1 MRDLIKYFV
10 KYPVSANIIMLL
22 IIIFGC
28 MGLFNLRKTFFPERS
43 AKIIIVD
50 AVFPGA
56 SPLEIEQMVTLKIE
70 DNIDGITGIKRIT
83 SKSLENTS
91 SVVVEIEN
99 NANNQVVIQ
108 DIKNAIDRINSFP
121 DDMESPSI
129 SLMEDL
135 NPGISFA
142 INGEVSLNQ
151 LKKAAEEIED
161 DLKAMDGVSK
171 IRISGYPVEEMEI
184 SVRENDLKKYNL
196 SFQDLNRAISNEN
209 IDITGGT
216 VKSRDENFMIRSNNK
231 KYNANEISEIV
242 VKKINNRIIKIKDIA
257 SVERIWK
264 DVSNR
269 KFYNKTAG
277 VVINVFNTNNED
289 ISVVAGK
296 TRAYLESFNK
306 INKNIKADIIV
317 DNSIIIEQRIA
328 LLTKNGVI
336 GFILVLLILTLFLHP
351 SLAGWVAVAIPISF
365 AGMFILASF
374 YGITLN
380 VISLFGMI
388 IVIGILVDDGIIIAE
403 NIYQRY
409 EQGEDRITAAING
422 TLEVLPAVFSAIL
435 TTIVAFSL
443 FFMLDGMLGDF
454 FPEMGFVVIGTLIF
468 SLIEGVIILP
478 THIAH
483 SKALKGIQPP
493 NKLKRIIDKTTSI
506 LESLKRKYYAP
517 LLSYTIKNPFT
528 IILIFICS
536 LAITVS
542 AMSAGLIKST
552 VFPNIEGESI
562 IVNLKFEAGSSEE
575 KTKKWINY
583 IEDKIIQKN
592 EEISKEFNN
601 GNSLVKAIEKTIGN
615 NQAADQWS
623 MSAAQSSEKSYLN
636 VILTPSEER
645 SIGTSE
651 ITNLLK
657 DAVGEIPSAESLT
670 FDIESPFGKAISIAL
685 YSENNNELLSAIKIL
700 KDYMINLNMMK
711 NIQSSDQKGLKE
723 IKLKLKNKAYQMN
736 LSTAQIL
743 SEIRNGFY
751 GFESQRLQIGTNE
764 VKIWIRY
771 DKEDRNSI
779 YDLENMRINI
789 MGNNYLVGDLVNI
802 KIERDLLSID
812 HLNGKRSVQIDADLL
827 NPKIDNPI
835 TITANVEEFINSNI
849 KTIYP
854 SIKYSVEGQ
863 IRSQAETGNSL
874 KFSGPIVLILM
885 LTIILFTFRSL
896 LQTFAVFILIPFG
909 FIGVGWGHFIHDFQ
923 LSMFSYFGMIALIG
937 ILVNDSLVFISKFNK
952 NLKEGLKFEDAL
964 TKTGLS
970 RFRPIILTSITTVAG
985 LAPLIFEKELQAQ
998 FLIPMAI
1005 AIAYGLIL
1013 ATLLTLVFLPAF
1025 LKITNRIRYTKEWIF
1040 SGKELN
1046 EEDREPAI
1054 KEMEYEKI

>member
-231 KYNANEISEIV
+231 KYTANEISEIV
-242 VKKINNRIIKIKDIA
+242 VKKINNRIIKIKDVA
-257 SVERIWK
+257 SVDRIWK
-264 DVSNR
+264 DISNR
-269 KFYNKTAG
+269 KFYNNTAG

-289 ISVVAGK
+289 ISIVAGK
-296 TRAYLESFNK
+296 TRAYLENFNK
-306 INKNIKADIIV
+306 INQDIKADIII

-493 NKLKRIIDKTTSI
+493 NKLKRIIDKTTSV

-536 LAITVS
+536 LAITIS

-964 TKTGLS
+964 TQTGLS

>member
-1 MRDLIKYFV
+1 MRDFIKYFV
-10 KYPVSANIIMLL
+10 KYPVSANVLMIL
-22 IIIFGC
+22 IIIFGF

-43 AKIIIVD
+43 SKIIIVD
-50 AVFPGA
+50 AVLPGS
-56 SPLEIEQMVTLKIE
+56 SPIELEQMVTLKIE
-70 DNIDGITGIKRIT
+70 DNIDGISGVKRIT

-91 SVVVEIEN
+91 SIIVELEN
-99 NANNQVVIQ
+99 KANNQIVLQ

-121 DDMESPSI
+121 DEMESPTI
-129 SLMEDL
+129 SLMEDF
-135 NPGISFA
+135 NPAISFA
-142 INGEVSLNQ
+142 ISGEVTLSQ
-151 LKKAAEEIED
+151 LKKNAEEIED
-161 DLKAMDGVSK
+161 DLKAMEGISK
-171 IRISGYPVEEMEI
+171 VRISGYPVEEMEI

-196 SFQDLNRAISNEN
+196 SFQDLHRAIISEN
-209 IDITGGT
+209 IDFTGGT
-216 VKSRDENFMIRSNNK
+216 VKSVDENFKIRSNNK
-231 KYNANEISEIV
+231 KYNSDEIAEIV

-257 SVERIWK
+257 TVKRIWQ

-269 KFYNKTAG
+269 KYYNNIPG

-289 ISVVAGK
+289 ITIVSTK
-296 TRAYLESFNK
+296 TRSYLKNFNK
-306 INKNIKADIIV
+306 INSNITADIIQ

-336 GFILVLLILTLFLHP
+336 GFMLVLLILTFFLHP

-365 AGMFILASF
+365 SGMFILASF

-388 IVIGILVDDGIIIAE
+388 IVVGVLVDDGIIIAE

-409 EQGEDRITAAING
+409 EKGENRINAAING
-422 TLEVLPAVFSAIL
+422 TLDVLPAVTSAIL

-468 SLIEGVIILP
+468 SLIEAILILP

-483 SKALKGIQPP
+483 SNALKGIQP
-493 NKLKRIIDKTTSI
+493 NKKIKKVIDKTTDI
-506 LESLKRKYYAP
+506 LDNIKSKYYAP
-517 LLSYTIKNPFT
+517 ILKFAINNPLT
-528 IILIFICS
+528 IILVFICS
-536 LAITVS
+536 LVISIS
-542 AMSAGLIKST
+542 AMNAGLIKST

-575 KTKKWINY
+575 KSEKWINY
-583 IEDKIIQKN
+583 IENKILEQN
-592 EEISKEFNN
+592 SKLSTEFND
-601 GNSLVKAIEKTIGN
+601 GVSLIRAIEKTIGN
-615 NQAADQWS
+615 NQSTDQWS
-623 MSAAQSSEKSYLN
+623 IESAQSSEKSSLN
-636 VILTPSEER
+636 ILLIPSEER
-645 SIGTSE
+645 TVGTSE
-651 ITNLLK
+651 ISNYLK
-657 DAVGEIPSAESLT
+657 DSVGEIPGAESLS
-670 FDIESPFGKAISIAL
+670 FDVESPFGKPISIAL
-685 YSENNNELLSAIKIL
+685 FSENNDELLSAIKLL
-700 KDYMINLNMMK
+700 KDYMVSLQLMK
-711 NIQSSDQKGLKE
+711 NISSSDEKGLKE
-723 IKLKLKNKAYQMN
+723 IKLKLKNRAYQMN

-743 SEIRNGFY
+743 NKIRNGFY

-764 VKIWIRY
+764 LKIWIRY
-771 DKEDRNSI
+771 NEKDRNSI
-779 YDLENMRINI
+779 YDLENMRINL
-789 MGNNYLVGDLVNI
+789 MGNNYLVGDLVDI

-827 NPKIDNPI
+827 NPKIDNPLSI
-835 TITANVEEFINSNI
+835 ISNIEKYINSNI

-854 SIKYSVEGQ
+854 SIKHSVEGQ

-896 LQTFAVFILIPFG
+896 LQTLSVFVLIPFG

-952 NLKEGLKFEDAL
+952 NLKEGLKLDDAIQD
-964 TKTGLS
+964 TGLT
-970 RFRPIILTSITTVAG
+970 RFRPIVLTSITTIAG

-1025 LKITNRIRYTKEWIF
+1025 LKVVNKIRYIKEWVF
-1040 SGKELN
+1040 TGKKLNN
-1046 EEDREPAI
+1046 EEREPAI
-1054 KEMEYEKI
+1054 KELEYEKL

>member
-10 KYPVSANIIMLL
+10 KYPVSANVIMLL

-28 MGLFNLRKTFFPERS
+28 MGLFNLRKTFFPERT

-91 SVVVEIEN
+91 SVIVEIEN
-99 NANNQVVIQ
+99 NADNQVVTQ

-135 NPGISFA
+135 NPAISYA
-142 INGEVSLNQ
+142 LNGDVSLNQ

-184 SVRENDLKKYNL
+184 SVRENDLKKYDL
-196 SFQDLNRAISNEN
+196 SFQDINRAISSEN

-216 VKSRDENFMIRSNNK
+216 VKSSDENFMIRSNNK

-409 EQGEDRITAAING
+409 EQGEDRISAAING

-506 LESLKRKYYAP
+506 LESLKIKYYAP
-517 LLSYTIKNPFT
+517 LLRYTIKNPFT

-583 IEDKIIQKN
+583 IENKIIQKN
-592 EEISKEFNN
+592 NEISKEFND

-615 NQAADQWS
+615 NQAADQWT
-623 MSAAQSSEKSYLN
+623 MSTAQSSEKSYLN
-636 VILTPSEER
+636 IILIPSEER

-651 ITNLLK
+651 ITNFLK
-657 DAVGEIPSAESLT
+657 EAVGEIPGAESLT

-685 YSENNNELLSAIKIL
+685 YSENNNELLSATKIL
-700 KDYMINLNMMK
+700 KDYMVNINMMK
-711 NIQSSDQKGLKE
+711 NIESSDQKGLKE

-743 SEIRNGFY
+743 NEIRNGFY
-751 GFESQRLQIGTNE
+751 GFESQRLQIGTDE

-789 MGNNYLVGDLVNI
+789 MDNNYLVSDLVDI

-827 NPKIDNPI
+827 NPKLDNPI
-835 TITANVEEFINSNI
+835 TITANIEEYINSNI
-849 KTIYP
+849 KSIYP
-854 SIKYSVEGQ
+854 SIKHSVEGQ
-863 IRSQAETGNSL
+863 IRSQAETGKSL
-874 KFSGPIVLILM
+874 GFSGPIVLILM

-952 NLKEGLKFEDAL
+952 NLKEGLKFEEAL
-964 TKTGLS
+964 TQTGLS

-1013 ATLLTLVFLPAF
+1013 ATLLTLLFLPAF
-1025 LKITNRIRYTKEWIF
+1025 LKITNRIRFTKEWIF
-1040 SGKELN
+1040 SGKELS

>member
-10 KYPVSANIIMLL
+10 KYPVSANVIMIL

-28 MGLFNLRKTFFPERS
+28 MGLFNLRKTFFPERT

-91 SVVVEIEN
+91 SVIVEIEN
-99 NANNQVVIQ
+99 NADNQVVIQ

-135 NPGISFA
+135 NPAISYA
-142 INGEVSLNQ
+142 LNGDVSLNQ

-184 SVRENDLKKYNL
+184 SVRENDLKKYDL
-196 SFQDLNRAISNEN
+196 SFQDINRAISSEN

-216 VKSRDENFMIRSNNK
+216 VKSSDENFMIRSNNK

-257 SVERIWK
+257 RVERIWK

-269 KFYNKTAG
+269 KFYNNTAG

-296 TRAYLESFNK
+296 TRAYLENFNK

-409 EQGEDRITAAING
+409 EQGEDRISAAING

-506 LESLKRKYYAP
+506 LESLKIKYYAP
-517 LLSYTIKNPFT
+517 LLRYTIKNPFT

-583 IEDKIIQKN
+583 IENKIIQKN
-592 EEISKEFNN
+592 NEISKEFND

-615 NQAADQWS
+615 NQAADQWT
-623 MSAAQSSEKSYLN
+623 MSTAQSSEKSYLN
-636 VILTPSEER
+636 IILIPSEER
-645 SIGTSE
+645 SIGTTE
-651 ITNLLK
+651 ITNFLK
-657 DAVGEIPSAESLT
+657 EAVGEIPGAESLT

-685 YSENNNELLSAIKIL
+685 YSENNNELLSATKIL

-711 NIQSSDQKGLKE
+711 NIESSDQKGQKE

-743 SEIRNGFY
+743 NEIRNGFY
-751 GFESQRLQIGTNE
+751 GFESQRLQIGTDE

-789 MGNNYLVGDLVNI
+789 MDNNYLVSDLVDI

-827 NPKIDNPI
+827 NPKLDNPN
-835 TITANVEEFINSNI
+835 TITANIEEYINSNI
-849 KTIYP
+849 KSIYP
-854 SIKYSVEGQ
+854 SIKHSVEGQ
-863 IRSQAETGNSL
+863 IRSQAETGKSL
-874 KFSGPIVLILM
+874 GFSGPIVLILM

-952 NLKEGLKFEDAL
+952 NLKEGLKFEEAL
-964 TKTGLS
+964 TQTGLS

-1013 ATLLTLVFLPAF
+1013 ATLLTLLFLPAF
-1025 LKITNRIRYTKEWIF
+1025 LKITNRIRFTKEWIF
-1040 SGKELN
+1040 SGKELS

>member
-10 KYPVSANIIMLL
+10 KYPVSANVIMLL

-28 MGLFNLRKTFFPERS
+28 MGLFNLRKTFFPERT

-91 SVVVEIEN
+91 SVIVEIEN
-99 NANNQVVIQ
+99 NADNQVVTQ

-135 NPGISFA
+135 NPAISYA
-142 INGEVSLNQ
+142 LNGDVTLNQ

-184 SVRENDLKKYNL
+184 SVRENDLKKYDL
-196 SFQDLNRAISNEN
+196 SFQDINRAISSEN

-216 VKSRDENFMIRSNNK
+216 VRSSDENFMIRSNNK

-257 SVERIWK
+257 TVKRIWK

-269 KFYNKTAG
+269 KFYNNTAG

-296 TRAYLESFNK
+296 TRAYLENFNK

-409 EQGEDRITAAING
+409 EQGEDRISAAING

-493 NKLKRIIDKTTSI
+493 SRLKRIIDKTTSI
-506 LESLKRKYYAP
+506 LETLKIKYYAP
-517 LLSYTIKNPFT
+517 LLRYTIKNPFT

-583 IEDKIIQKN
+583 IENKIIQKN
-592 EEISKEFNN
+592 NEISKEFND

-615 NQAADQWS
+615 TQAADQWT
-623 MSAAQSSEKSYLN
+623 MSTAQSSEKSYLN
-636 VILTPSEER
+636 IILIPSEER

-651 ITNLLK
+651 ITNFLK
-657 DAVGEIPSAESLT
+657 EAVGEIPGAESLT

-685 YSENNNELLSAIKIL
+685 YSENNNELLSATKIL
-700 KDYMINLNMMK
+700 KDYMVNLNMMK
-711 NIQSSDQKGLKE
+711 NIESSDQKGLKE

-743 SEIRNGFY
+743 NEIRNGFY
-751 GFESQRLQIGTNE
+751 GFESQRLQIGTDE

-789 MGNNYLVGDLVNI
+789 MDNNYLVSDLVDI

-827 NPKIDNPI
+827 NPKLDNPI
-835 TITANVEEFINSNI
+835 TITANIEEYINSNI
-849 KTIYP
+849 KSIYP
-854 SIKYSVEGQ
+854 SIKHSVEGQ
-863 IRSQAETGNSL
+863 IRSQAETGKSL
-874 KFSGPIVLILM
+874 GFSGPIVLILM

-952 NLKEGLKFEDAL
+952 NLKEGLKFEEAL
-964 TKTGLS
+964 TQTGLS

-1013 ATLLTLVFLPAF
+1013 ATLLTLLFLPAF
-1025 LKITNRIRYTKEWIF
+1025 LKITNRIRFTKEWIF
-1040 SGKELN
+1040 SGKELS

>member
-1 MRDLIKYFV
+1 MRDFIKYFV
-10 KYPVSANIIMLL
+10 KYPVSANVIMLL

-43 AKIIIVD
+43 AKIILVD
-50 AVFPGA
+50 AIFPGA

-70 DNIDGITGIKRIT
+70 DNIDGITGVKRIT

-91 SVVVEIEN
+91 NIIVEIEN
-99 NANNQVVIQ
+99 DASNQVVLQ

-121 DDMESPSI
+121 DEMESPSI

-135 NPGISFA
+135 NPAISFA
-142 INGEVSLNQ
+142 INGQVTLSQ
-151 LKKAAEEIED
+151 LKKTAEEIED
-161 DLKAMDGVSK
+161 DLKGMDGISK

-196 SFQDLNRAISNEN
+196 SFLDLHQAISSEN

-216 VKSRDENFMIRSNNK
+216 IKSKEENYKIRSNNK
-231 KYNANEISEIV
+231 NYDANKIAEIV
-242 VKKINNRIIKIKDIA
+242 VKKIDQRIIKIKDVA
-257 SVERIWK
+257 NVKRIWK

-269 KFYNKTAG
+269 KFYNNIAG

-289 ISVVAGK
+289 ISIVAGK
-296 TRAYLESFNK
+296 SRAYIENFNK
-306 INKNIKADIIV
+306 INKDVKADIIQ
-317 DNSIIIEQRIA
+317 DNSIVIEQRIA

-409 EQGEDRITAAING
+409 ENGEDRINAAING

-443 FFMLDGMLGDF
+443 FFMLEGMLGDF

-468 SLIEGVIILP
+468 SLIEGVLILP

-483 SKALKGIQPP
+483 SKALKGIKPSDRI
-493 NKLKRIIDKTTSI
+493 NKIINKTTDI
-506 LESLKRKYYAP
+506 LNRVKTKYYAP
-517 LLSYTIKNPFT
+517 VLRFTLKNPLT
-528 IILIFICS
+528 VILLFICS
-536 LAITVS
+536 FAITIS

-552 VFPNIEGESI
+552 VFPNIEGENI

-575 KTKKWINY
+575 KSIKWINY
-583 IEDKIIQKN
+583 IEDKIIEKN
-592 EEISKEFNN
+592 KLISKDYNE
-601 GNSLVKAIEKTIGN
+601 GVSLVKAIEKTFGN
-615 NQAADQWS
+615 NQAADQWTMAS
-623 MSAAQSSEKSYLN
+623 AQSSEKSYLN
-636 VILTPSEER
+636 VLLVPSEER

-651 ITNLLK
+651 ITNYFK
-657 DAVGEIPSAESLT
+657 DAVGEIPGAESLT

-685 YSENNNELLSAIKIL
+685 FSENNDELLSAIKIL
-700 KDYMINLNMMK
+700 KDYMISLNVMK
-711 NIQSSDQKGLKE
+711 NIESSDQKGLKE
-723 IKLKLKNKAYQMN
+723 IKLKLKNKAYQLN
-736 LSTAQIL
+736 LSTAQIMN
-743 SEIRNGFY
+743 EIRNGFY

-771 DKEDRNSI
+771 NVQDRNSI
-779 YDLENMRINI
+779 YDLENMRINVL
-789 MGNNYLVGDLVNI
+789 GNNYLVGDLVDIN
-802 KIERDLLSID
+802 IERDLISIN

-835 TITANVEEFINSNI
+835 VITSNVEEFINSNI

-854 SIKYSVEGQ
+854 SIKHSIEGQ
-863 IRSQAETGNSL
+863 IRSQSETGESL
-874 KFSGPIVLILM
+874 MLSGPIILILM
-885 LTIILFTFRSL
+885 LTIILFTFRSI
-896 LQTFAVFILIPFG
+896 LQTFAVFVLIPFG

-952 NLKEGLKFEDAL
+952 NMKDGLKFEEAL
-964 TKTGLS
+964 TATGLS
-970 RFRPIILTSITTVAG
+970 RFRPIILTSITTIAG

-1013 ATLLTLVFLPAF
+1013 ATLLTLIFLPAF
-1025 LKITNRIRYTKEWIF
+1025 LKITNKIRYTKEWIF
-1040 SGKELN
+1040 TGKKLN
-1046 EEDREPAI
+1046 EEEREPSI

>member
-1 MRDLIKYFV
+1 MRDFIKYFV
-10 KYPVSANIIMLL
+10 KYPVSANVIMLL

-43 AKIIIVD
+43 AKIILVD
-50 AVFPGA
+50 AIFPGA

-91 SVVVEIEN
+91 NIIVEIEN
-99 NANNQVVIQ
+99 DASNQVVLQ

-121 DDMESPSI
+121 DEMESPSI

-135 NPGISFA
+135 NPAISFA
-142 INGEVSLNQ
+142 INGQVTLSQ
-151 LKKAAEEIED
+151 LKKTAEEIED
-161 DLKAMDGVSK
+161 DLKGMDGISK

-196 SFQDLNRAISNEN
+196 SFLDLHQAISSEN

-216 VKSRDENFMIRSNNK
+216 IKSKEENYKIRSNNK
-231 KYNANEISEIV
+231 NYDANKIAEIV
-242 VKKINNRIIKIKDIA
+242 VKKIDQRIIKIKDVA
-257 SVERIWK
+257 NVKRIWK

-269 KFYNKTAG
+269 KFYNNIAG

-289 ISVVAGK
+289 ISIVAGK
-296 TRAYLESFNK
+296 SRAYIENFNK
-306 INKNIKADIIV
+306 INKDVKADIIQ
-317 DNSIIIEQRIA
+317 DNSIVIEQRIA

-409 EQGEDRITAAING
+409 ENGEDRINAAING

-443 FFMLDGMLGDF
+443 FFMLEGMLGDF

-468 SLIEGVIILP
+468 SLIEGVLILP

-483 SKALKGIQPP
+483 SKALKGIKPSDRI
-493 NKLKRIIDKTTSI
+493 NKIINKTTDI
-506 LESLKRKYYAP
+506 LNRVKTKYYAP
-517 LLSYTIKNPFT
+517 VLRFTLKNPLT
-528 IILIFICS
+528 VILLFICS
-536 LAITVS
+536 FAITVS

-552 VFPNIEGESI
+552 VFPNIEGENI

-575 KTKKWINY
+575 KSIKWINY
-583 IEDKIIQKN
+583 IEDKIIEKN
-592 EEISKEFNN
+592 KLISKDYNE
-601 GNSLVKAIEKTIGN
+601 GVSLVKAIEKTFGN
-615 NQAADQWS
+615 NQAADQWTMAS
-623 MSAAQSSEKSYLN
+623 AQSSEKSYLN
-636 VILTPSEER
+636 VLLVPSEER

-651 ITNLLK
+651 ITNYFK
-657 DAVGEIPSAESLT
+657 DAVGEIPGAESLT

-685 YSENNNELLSAIKIL
+685 FSENNDELLSAIKIL
-700 KDYMINLNMMK
+700 KDYMISLNVMK
-711 NIQSSDQKGLKE
+711 NIESSDQKGLKE
-723 IKLKLKNKAYQMN
+723 IKLKLKNKAYQLN
-736 LSTAQIL
+736 LSTAQIMN
-743 SEIRNGFY
+743 EIRNGFY

-771 DKEDRNSI
+771 NEQDRNSI
-779 YDLENMRINI
+779 YDLENMRINVL
-789 MGNNYLVGDLVNI
+789 GNNYLVGDLVDIN
-802 KIERDLLSID
+802 IERDLISID

-835 TITANVEEFINSNI
+835 VITSNVEEFINSNI

-854 SIKYSVEGQ
+854 SIKHSIEGQ
-863 IRSQAETGNSL
+863 IRSQSETGESL
-874 KFSGPIVLILM
+874 MLSGPIILILM
-885 LTIILFTFRSL
+885 LTIILFTFRSI
-896 LQTFAVFILIPFG
+896 LQTFAVFVLIPFG

-952 NLKEGLKFEDAL
+952 NMKDGLKFEEAL
-964 TKTGLS
+964 TATGLS
-970 RFRPIILTSITTVAG
+970 RFRPIILTSITTIAG

-1013 ATLLTLVFLPAF
+1013 ATLLTLIFLPAF
-1025 LKITNRIRYTKEWIF
+1025 LKITNKIRYTKEWIF
-1040 SGKELN
+1040 TGKKLN
-1046 EEDREPAI
+1046 EEEREPSI

>member
-1 MRDLIKYFV
+1 
-10 KYPVSANIIMLL
+10 
-22 IIIFGC
+22 

-43 AKIIIVD
+43 AKIILVD
-50 AVFPGA
+50 AIFPGA

-91 SVVVEIEN
+91 NIIVEIEN
-99 NANNQVVIQ
+99 DASNQVVLQ

-121 DDMESPSI
+121 DEMESPSI

-135 NPGISFA
+135 NPAISFA
-142 INGEVSLNQ
+142 INGQVTLSQ
-151 LKKAAEEIED
+151 LKKTAEEIED
-161 DLKAMDGVSK
+161 DLKGMDGISK

-196 SFQDLNRAISNEN
+196 SFLDLHQAISSEN

-216 VKSRDENFMIRSNNK
+216 IKSKEENYKIRSNNK
-231 KYNANEISEIV
+231 NYDANKIAEIV
-242 VKKINNRIIKIKDIA
+242 VKKIDQRIIKIKDVA
-257 SVERIWK
+257 NVKRIWK

-269 KFYNKTAG
+269 KFYNNIAG

-289 ISVVAGK
+289 ISIVAGK
-296 TRAYLESFNK
+296 SRAYIENFNK
-306 INKNIKADIIV
+306 INKDVKADIIQ
-317 DNSIIIEQRIA
+317 DNSIVIEQRIA

-409 EQGEDRITAAING
+409 ENGEDRINAAING

-443 FFMLDGMLGDF
+443 FFMLEGMLGDF

-468 SLIEGVIILP
+468 SLIEGVLILP

-483 SKALKGIQPP
+483 SKALKGIKPSDRI
-493 NKLKRIIDKTTSI
+493 NKIINKTTDI
-506 LESLKRKYYAP
+506 LNRVKTKYYAP
-517 LLSYTIKNPFT
+517 VLRFTLKNPLT
-528 IILIFICS
+528 VILLFICS
-536 LAITVS
+536 FAITVS

-552 VFPNIEGESI
+552 VFPNIEGENI

-575 KTKKWINY
+575 KSIKWINY
-583 IEDKIIQKN
+583 IEDKIIEKN
-592 EEISKEFNN
+592 KLISMDYNE
-601 GNSLVKAIEKTIGN
+601 GVSLVKAIEKTFGS
-615 NQAADQWS
+615 NQAADQWTMAS
-623 MSAAQSSEKSYLN
+623 AQSSEKSYLN
-636 VILTPSEER
+636 VLLVPSEER

-651 ITNLLK
+651 ITNYFK
-657 DAVGEIPSAESLT
+657 DAVGEIPGAESLT

-685 YSENNNELLSAIKIL
+685 FSENNDELLSAIKIL
-700 KDYMINLNMMK
+700 KDYMISLNVMK
-711 NIQSSDQKGLKE
+711 NIESSDQKGLKE
-723 IKLKLKNKAYQMN
+723 IKLKLKNKAYQLN
-736 LSTAQIL
+736 LSTAQIMN
-743 SEIRNGFY
+743 EIRNGFY

-771 DKEDRNSI
+771 NEQDRNSI
-779 YDLENMRINI
+779 YDLENMRINVL
-789 MGNNYLVGDLVNI
+789 GNNYLVGDLVDIN
-802 KIERDLLSID
+802 IERDLISID

-835 TITANVEEFINSNI
+835 VITSNVEEFINSNI

-854 SIKYSVEGQ
+854 SIKHSIEGQ
-863 IRSQAETGNSL
+863 IRSQSETGESL
-874 KFSGPIVLILM
+874 MLSGPIILILM
-885 LTIILFTFRSL
+885 LTIILFTFRSI
-896 LQTFAVFILIPFG
+896 LQTFAVFVLIPFG

-952 NLKEGLKFEDAL
+952 NMKDGLKFEEAL
-964 TKTGLS
+964 TATGLS
-970 RFRPIILTSITTVAG
+970 RFRPIILTSITTIAG

-1013 ATLLTLVFLPAF
+1013 ATLLTLIFLPAF
-1025 LKITNRIRYTKEWIF
+1025 LKITNKIRYTKEWIF
-1040 SGKELN
+1040 TGKKLN
-1046 EEDREPAI
+1046 EEEREPSI

>member
-1 MRDLIKYFV
+1 MRDFIKYFV
-10 KYPVSANIIMLL
+10 KYPVSANVLMIL
-22 IIIFGC
+22 IIIFGF

-43 AKIIIVD
+43 SKIITVD
-50 AVFPGA
+50 AVLPGA
-56 SPLEIEQMVTLKIE
+56 SPIELEQMVTLKIE
-70 DNIDGITGIKRIT
+70 DNIDGISGVKRIT

-91 SVVVEIEN
+91 SIIVEIEN
-99 NANNQVVIQ
+99 KANNQVVLQ

-121 DDMESPSI
+121 DEMESPSI
-129 SLMEDL
+129 SLIEDF
-135 NPGISFA
+135 NPAISFA
-142 INGEVSLNQ
+142 ISGEVSLSQ
-151 LKKAAEEIED
+151 LKKTAEEIED
-161 DLKAMDGVSK
+161 DLKAMEGISK
-171 IRISGYPVEEMEI
+171 VRISGYPVEELEI

-196 SFQDLNRAISNEN
+196 SFQDLHRAIISEN
-209 IDITGGT
+209 IDFTGGT
-216 VKSRDENFMIRSNNK
+216 VKSIDENFKIRSNNK
-231 KYNANEISEIV
+231 KYNSDEIAEII
-242 VKKINNRIIKIKDIA
+242 VKKINNRIIKIKDVA
-257 SVERIWK
+257 TVKRIWQ

-269 KFYNKTAG
+269 KYYNNTSG

-289 ISVVAGK
+289 ITIVSSK
-296 TRAYLESFNK
+296 TRSYLKNFNN
-306 INKNIKADIIV
+306 INTTITADIIQ

-336 GFILVLLILTLFLHP
+336 GFILVLLILTFFLHP

-365 AGMFILASF
+365 SGMFILASF

-388 IVIGILVDDGIIIAE
+388 IVVGVLVDDGIIIAE

-409 EQGEDRITAAING
+409 EKGENRINAAING
-422 TLEVLPAVFSAIL
+422 TLEVLPAVTSAIL

-454 FPEMGFVVIGTLIF
+454 FPEMGFVVIGTLAF
-468 SLIEGVIILP
+468 SLIEAIIILP

-483 SKALKGIQPP
+483 SNALKGIQSSKKI
-493 NKLKRIIDKTTSI
+493 NKVIDKTTDVLDNIKS
-506 LESLKRKYYAP
+506 KYYAP
-517 LLSYTIKNPFT
+517 ILKFAINNPLT

-536 LAITVS
+536 LAISLS
-542 AMSAGLIKST
+542 AINAGLIKST
-552 VFPNIEGESI
+552 VFPSIEGESI

-575 KTKKWINY
+575 KTEKWINY
-583 IEDKIIQKN
+583 IENKILEKSN
-592 EEISKEFNN
+592 KLSKEFND
-601 GNSLVKAIEKTIGN
+601 GVSLVRAIEKTIGN
-615 NQAADQWS
+615 NQSADQWS
-623 MSAAQSSEKSYLN
+623 VQSAQSSEKSSLT
-636 VILTPSEER
+636 ILLIPSEER
-645 SIGTSE
+645 TIGTSE
-651 ITNLLK
+651 ITNYLK
-657 DAVGEIPSAESLT
+657 DAVGEIPGAESLT
-670 FDIESPFGKAISIAL
+670 FDVESPFGKAISIAL
-685 YSENNNELLSAIKIL
+685 FSENNDELLSAIKIL
-700 KDYMINLNMMK
+700 KDYMVSLQLMK
-711 NIQSSDQKGLKE
+711 NISSSDEKGLKE
-723 IKLKLKNKAYQMN
+723 IKLILKNRAYQMN

-743 SEIRNGFY
+743 NKIRNGFY

-771 DKEDRNSI
+771 NEKDRNSI
-779 YDLENMRINI
+779 YDLENMRINL
-789 MGNNYLVGDLVNI
+789 MGNNFLVGDLVDI

-827 NPKIDNPI
+827 NPKIDNPLS
-835 TITANVEEFINSNI
+835 ITANIEEFINSNI

-854 SIKYSVEGQ
+854 SIKHSVEGQ

-896 LQTFAVFILIPFG
+896 LQTFAVFVLIPFG
-909 FIGVGWGHFIHDFQ
+909 FIGVGWGHFIHNFQ

-952 NLKEGLKFEDAL
+952 NLKEGLKLDDAIQD
-964 TKTGLS
+964 TGLS
-970 RFRPIILTSITTVAG
+970 RFRPIILTSITTIAG

-1025 LKITNRIRYTKEWIF
+1025 LKVVNKMRYIKEWVF
-1040 SGKELN
+1040 TGKKLNN
-1046 EEDREPAI
+1046 EEREPAI
-1054 KEMEYEKI
+1054 KELEYEKL

>member
-1 MRDLIKYFV
+1 MRDFIKYFV
-10 KYPVSANIIMLL
+10 KYPVSANVLMIL
-22 IIIFGC
+22 IIIFGF

-43 AKIIIVD
+43 SKIITVD
-50 AVFPGA
+50 AVLPGA
-56 SPLEIEQMVTLKIE
+56 SPIELEQMVTLKIE
-70 DNIDGITGIKRIT
+70 DNIDGISGVKRIT

-91 SVVVEIEN
+91 SIIVEIEN
-99 NANNQVVIQ
+99 KANNQVVLQ

-121 DDMESPSI
+121 DEMESPSI
-129 SLMEDL
+129 SLIEDF
-135 NPGISFA
+135 NPAISFA
-142 INGEVSLNQ
+142 ISGEVSLSQ
-151 LKKAAEEIED
+151 LKKTAEEIED
-161 DLKAMDGVSK
+161 DLKAMKGISK
-171 IRISGYPVEEMEI
+171 VRISGYPVEELEI

-196 SFQDLNRAISNEN
+196 SFQDLHRAIISEN
-209 IDITGGT
+209 IDFTGGT
-216 VKSRDENFMIRSNNK
+216 VKSIDENFKIRSNNK
-231 KYNANEISEIV
+231 KYNSDEIAEII
-242 VKKINNRIIKIKDIA
+242 VKKINNRIIKIKDVA
-257 SVERIWK
+257 TVKRIWQ

-269 KFYNKTAG
+269 KYYNNTSG

-289 ISVVAGK
+289 ITIVSSK
-296 TRAYLESFNK
+296 TRSYLKNFNN
-306 INKNIKADIIV
+306 INTNITADIIQ

-336 GFILVLLILTLFLHP
+336 GFILVLLILTFFLHP

-365 AGMFILASF
+365 SGMFILASF

-388 IVIGILVDDGIIIAE
+388 IVVGVLVDDGIIIAE

-409 EQGEDRITAAING
+409 EKGENRINAAING
-422 TLEVLPAVFSAIL
+422 TLEVLPAVTSAIL

-454 FPEMGFVVIGTLIF
+454 FPEMGFVVIGTLVF
-468 SLIEGVIILP
+468 SLIEAIIILP

-483 SKALKGIQPP
+483 SNALKGIQPS
-493 NKLKRIIDKTTSI
+493 KKIKKVIDKTTDVLDNIKS
-506 LESLKRKYYAP
+506 KYYAP
-517 LLSYTIKNPFT
+517 ILKFAINNPLT

-536 LAITVS
+536 LAISLS
-542 AMSAGLIKST
+542 ALNAGLIKST
-552 VFPNIEGESI
+552 VFPSIEGESI

-575 KTKKWINY
+575 KTEKWINY
-583 IEDKIIQKN
+583 IENKILEKSN
-592 EEISKEFNN
+592 KLSKEFND
-601 GNSLVKAIEKTIGN
+601 GVSLVRAIEKTIGN
-615 NQAADQWS
+615 NQSADQWS
-623 MSAAQSSEKSYLN
+623 IQSAQSSEKSSLT
-636 VILTPSEER
+636 ILLIPSEER
-645 SIGTSE
+645 TIGTSE
-651 ITNLLK
+651 ITNYLK
-657 DAVGEIPSAESLT
+657 DAVGEIPGAESLT
-670 FDIESPFGKAISIAL
+670 FDVESPFGKAISIAL
-685 YSENNNELLSAIKIL
+685 FSENNDELLSAIKIL
-700 KDYMINLNMMK
+700 KDHMVSLQLMK
-711 NIQSSDQKGLKE
+711 NISSSDEKGLKE
-723 IKLKLKNKAYQMN
+723 IKLKLKNRAYQMN

-743 SEIRNGFY
+743 NKIRNGFY

-771 DKEDRNSI
+771 NEKDRNSI
-779 YDLENMRINI
+779 YDLENMRINL
-789 MGNNYLVGDLVNI
+789 MGNNYLVGDLVDI

-827 NPKIDNPI
+827 NPKIDNPLS
-835 TITANVEEFINSNI
+835 ITANIEEFINSNI

-854 SIKYSVEGQ
+854 SIKHSVEGQ

-896 LQTFAVFILIPFG
+896 LQTLAVFVLIPFG
-909 FIGVGWGHFIHDFQ
+909 FIGVGWGHFIHNFQ

-952 NLKEGLKFEDAL
+952 NLKEGLKLDDAIQD
-964 TKTGLS
+964 TGLS
-970 RFRPIILTSITTVAG
+970 RFRPIILTSITTIAG

-1025 LKITNRIRYTKEWIF
+1025 LKVVNKIRYIKEWVF
-1040 SGKELN
+1040 TGKKLNN
-1046 EEDREPAI
+1046 EEREPAI
-1054 KEMEYEKI
+1054 KELEYEKL

>member
-1 MRDLIKYFV
+1 MRGLIKYFV
-10 KYPVSANIIMLL
+10 KYPVSANVIMLL

-28 MGLFNLRKTFFPERS
+28 MGLFNLRKTFFPERT

-91 SVVVEIEN
+91 SVIVEIEN
-99 NANNQVVIQ
+99 NADNQVVTQ

-135 NPGISFA
+135 NPAISFA
-142 INGEVSLNQ
+142 LNGDVSLNQ

-184 SVRENDLKKYNL
+184 SVRENDLKKYDL
-196 SFQDLNRAISNEN
+196 SFQDINRAILSEN

-216 VKSRDENFMIRSNNK
+216 VRSSDENFMIRSNNK
-231 KYNANEISEIV
+231 RYNANEISEIV

-257 SVERIWK
+257 TVKRIWK

-269 KFYNKTAG
+269 KFYNNTAG

-296 TRAYLESFNK
+296 TRAYLENFNK

-409 EQGEDRITAAING
+409 EQGEDRISAAING

-506 LESLKRKYYAP
+506 LESLKIKYYAP
-517 LLSYTIKNPFT
+517 LLRYTIKNPFT

-583 IEDKIIQKN
+583 IENKIIQKN
-592 EEISKEFNN
+592 NEISKEFND

-615 NQAADQWS
+615 TQAADQWT
-623 MSAAQSSEKSYLN
+623 MSTAQSSEKSYLN
-636 VILTPSEER
+636 IILIPSEER

-651 ITNLLK
+651 ITNFLK
-657 DAVGEIPSAESLT
+657 EAVGEIPGAESLT

-685 YSENNNELLSAIKIL
+685 YSDNNNELLSATKIL
-700 KDYMINLNMMK
+700 KDYMVNLNMMK
-711 NIQSSDQKGLKE
+711 NIESSDQKGLKE

-743 SEIRNGFY
+743 NEIRNGFY
-751 GFESQRLQIGTNE
+751 GFESQRLQIGTDE

-789 MGNNYLVGDLVNI
+789 MDNNYLVSDLVDI

-827 NPKIDNPI
+827 NPKLDNPI
-835 TITANVEEFINSNI
+835 TITANIEEFINSNI
-849 KTIYP
+849 KSIYP
-854 SIKYSVEGQ
+854 SIKHSVEGQ
-863 IRSQAETGNSL
+863 IRSQAETGKSL
-874 KFSGPIVLILM
+874 GFSGPIVLILM

-964 TKTGLS
+964 TQTGLS

-1013 ATLLTLVFLPAF
+1013 ATLLTLLFLPAF
-1025 LKITNRIRYTKEWIF
+1025 LKITNRIRFTKEWIF
-1040 SGKELN
+1040 SGKELS

>member
-10 KYPVSANIIMLL
+10 KYPVSANVIMIL

-28 MGLFNLRKTFFPERS
+28 MGLFNLRKTFFPERT

-91 SVVVEIEN
+91 SVIVEIEN
-99 NANNQVVIQ
+99 NADNQVVIQ

-135 NPGISFA
+135 NPAISYA
-142 INGEVSLNQ
+142 LNGDVSLNQ

-184 SVRENDLKKYNL
+184 SVRENDLKKYDL
-196 SFQDLNRAISNEN
+196 SFQDINRAISSEN

-216 VKSRDENFMIRSNNK
+216 VKSSDENFMIRSNNK

-409 EQGEDRITAAING
+409 EQGEDRISAAING

-506 LESLKRKYYAP
+506 LESLKIKYYAP
-517 LLSYTIKNPFT
+517 LLRYTIKNPFT

-583 IEDKIIQKN
+583 IENKIIQKN
-592 EEISKEFNN
+592 NEISKEFND

-615 NQAADQWS
+615 NQAADQWT
-623 MSAAQSSEKSYLN
+623 MSTAQSSEKSYLN
-636 VILTPSEER
+636 IILIPSEER

-651 ITNLLK
+651 ITNFLK
-657 DAVGEIPSAESLT
+657 EAVGEIPGAESLT

-685 YSENNNELLSAIKIL
+685 YSENNNELLSATKIL
-700 KDYMINLNMMK
+700 KDYMVNINMMK
-711 NIQSSDQKGLKE
+711 NIESSDQKGLKE

-743 SEIRNGFY
+743 NEIRNGFY
-751 GFESQRLQIGTNE
+751 GFESQRLQIGTDE

-789 MGNNYLVGDLVNI
+789 MDNNYLVSDLVDI

-827 NPKIDNPI
+827 NPKLDNPI
-835 TITANVEEFINSNI
+835 TITANIEEYINSNI
-849 KTIYP
+849 KSIYP
-854 SIKYSVEGQ
+854 SIKHSVEGQ
-863 IRSQAETGNSL
+863 IRSQAETGKSL
-874 KFSGPIVLILM
+874 GFSGPIVLILM

-952 NLKEGLKFEDAL
+952 NLKEGLKFEEAL
-964 TKTGLS
+964 TQTGLS

-1013 ATLLTLVFLPAF
+1013 ATLLTLLFLPAF
-1025 LKITNRIRYTKEWIF
+1025 LKITNRIRFTKEWIF
-1040 SGKELN
+1040 SGKELS

>member
-1 MRDLIKYFV
+1 
-10 KYPVSANIIMLL
+10 
-22 IIIFGC
+22 
-28 MGLFNLRKTFFPERS
+28 
-43 AKIIIVD
+43 
-50 AVFPGA
+50 
-56 SPLEIEQMVTLKIE
+56 
-70 DNIDGITGIKRIT
+70 
-83 SKSLENTS
+83 
-91 SVVVEIEN
+91 
-99 NANNQVVIQ
+99 
-108 DIKNAIDRINSFP
+108 
-121 DDMESPSI
+121 
-129 SLMEDL
+129 
-135 NPGISFA
+135 
-142 INGEVSLNQ
+142 
-151 LKKAAEEIED
+151 
-161 DLKAMDGVSK
+161 
-171 IRISGYPVEEMEI
+171 
-184 SVRENDLKKYNL
+184 
-196 SFQDLNRAISNEN
+196 
-209 IDITGGT
+209 
-216 VKSRDENFMIRSNNK
+216 
-231 KYNANEISEIV
+231 
-242 VKKINNRIIKIKDIA
+242 
-257 SVERIWK
+257 
-264 DVSNR
+264 
-269 KFYNKTAG
+269 
-277 VVINVFNTNNED
+277 
-289 ISVVAGK
+289 
-296 TRAYLESFNK
+296 
-306 INKNIKADIIV
+306 
-317 DNSIIIEQRIA
+317 
-328 LLTKNGVI
+328 
-336 GFILVLLILTLFLHP
+336 
-351 SLAGWVAVAIPISF
+351 
-365 AGMFILASF
+365 MFILASF

-517 LLSYTIKNPFT
+517 LLRYTIKNPFT

-615 NQAADQWS
+615 NQAADQWT

-723 IKLKLKNKAYQMN
+723 IKLNLKNKAYQMN

-964 TKTGLS
+964 TQTGLS

>member
-1 MRDLIKYFV
+1 MRNFIKYFV

-43 AKIIIVD
+43 AKIILVD
-50 AVFPGA
+50 AIFPGA

-91 SVVVEIEN
+91 NIIVEIEN
-99 NANNQVVIQ
+99 DAKNQVVLQ

-135 NPGISFA
+135 NPAISFA
-142 INGEVSLNQ
+142 INGEVTLSK
-151 LKKAAEEIED
+151 LKKTAEEIED
-161 DLKAMDGVSK
+161 DLKGMDGISK

-196 SFQDLNRAISNEN
+196 SFLDLHKAISSEN

-216 VKSRDENFMIRSNNK
+216 IKSKDENYKIRSNNK
-231 KYNANEISEIV
+231 NYDANDISEIV
-242 VKKINNRIIKIKDIA
+242 VKKINNRIVKIKDVA
-257 SVERIWK
+257 SVNRIWK

-269 KFYNKTAG
+269 KFYNNISG

-289 ISVVAGK
+289 ISIVAGK
-296 TRAYLESFNK
+296 SRAYIENFNR
-306 INKNIKADIIV
+306 INKDVKVDIIQ

-409 EQGEDRITAAING
+409 ENGEDRINAAING

-443 FFMLDGMLGDF
+443 FFLLEGMLGDF

-468 SLIEGVIILP
+468 SLIEGVLILP

-483 SKALKGIQPP
+483 SKALKGIKPHDRI
-493 NKLKRIIDKTTSI
+493 NKIINKTTQI
-506 LESLKRKYYAP
+506 LDRVKTKYYAP
-517 LLSYTIKNPFT
+517 ILSFTLKNPLT
-528 IILIFICS
+528 VILIFICS

-552 VFPNIEGESI
+552 VFPNIEGENI
-562 IVNLKFEAGSSEE
+562 IVNLKFESGSSEE

-583 IEDKIIQKN
+583 IENKIIQKN
-592 EEISKEFNN
+592 KEISKEYNE
-601 GNSLVKAIEKTIGN
+601 GSSLVRAIEKTIGN
-615 NQAADQWS
+615 NQAADQWT
-623 MSAAQSSEKSYLN
+623 MATAQSSEKSYLN
-636 VILTPSEER
+636 VLLIPSEER

-651 ITNLLK
+651 ITNYFK
-657 DAVGEIPSAESLT
+657 DAVGEIPGAESLT

-685 YSENNNELLSAIKIL
+685 FSENNNELLSAIKIL
-700 KDYMINLNMMK
+700 KDYMMSLNMMK

-736 LSTAQIL
+736 LSTAQIMN
-743 SEIRNGFY
+743 EIRNGFY

-771 DKEDRNSI
+771 NEQDRNSI
-779 YDLENMRINI
+779 YDLENMRINV
-789 MGNNYLVGDLVNI
+789 MGNNYLVGDLVDI
-802 KIERDLLSID
+802 KIERDLISID

-835 TITANVEEFINSNI
+835 VITSNIEEFINSNI

-854 SIKYSVEGQ
+854 SIKHSIEGQ
-863 IRSQAETGNSL
+863 IRSQSETGESL
-874 KFSGPIVLILM
+874 KLTGPIVLILM
-885 LTIILFTFRSL
+885 LTIILFTFRSI
-896 LQTFAVFILIPFG
+896 LQTFSVFVLIPFG

-952 NLKEGLKFEDAL
+952 NMKEGLKFEEAL
-964 TKTGLS
+964 TATGLS
-970 RFRPIILTSITTVAG
+970 RFRPIILTSITTIAG

-1013 ATLLTLVFLPAF
+1013 ATLLTLIFLPAF
-1025 LKITNRIRYTKEWIF
+1025 LKVTNKIRYTKEWIF
-1040 SGKELN
+1040 TGKKLN
-1046 EEDREPAI
+1046 QEEREPSI

>member
-1 MRDLIKYFV
+1 MRDFIKYFV
-10 KYPVSANIIMLL
+10 KYPVSANVIMLL

-43 AKIIIVD
+43 AKIILVD
-50 AVFPGA
+50 AIFPGA

-91 SVVVEIEN
+91 NIIVEIEN
-99 NANNQVVIQ
+99 DASNQVVLQ

-121 DDMESPSI
+121 DEMESPSI

-135 NPGISFA
+135 NPAISFA
-142 INGEVSLNQ
+142 INGQVTLSQ
-151 LKKAAEEIED
+151 LKKTAEEIED
-161 DLKAMDGVSK
+161 DLKGMDGISK

-196 SFQDLNRAISNEN
+196 SFLDLHQAISSEN

-216 VKSRDENFMIRSNNK
+216 IKSKEENYKIRSNNK
-231 KYNANEISEIV
+231 NYDANKIAEIV
-242 VKKINNRIIKIKDIA
+242 VKKIDQRIIKIKDVA
-257 SVERIWK
+257 NVKRIWK

-269 KFYNKTAG
+269 KFYNNIAG

-289 ISVVAGK
+289 ISIVAGK
-296 TRAYLESFNK
+296 SRAYIENFNK
-306 INKNIKADIIV
+306 INKDVKADIIQ
-317 DNSIIIEQRIA
+317 DNSIVIEQRIA

-409 EQGEDRITAAING
+409 ENGEDRINAAING

-443 FFMLDGMLGDF
+443 FFMLEGMLGDF

-468 SLIEGVIILP
+468 SLIEGVLILP

-483 SKALKGIQPP
+483 SKALKGIKPSDRI
-493 NKLKRIIDKTTSI
+493 NKIINKTTDI
-506 LESLKRKYYAP
+506 LNRVKTKYYAP
-517 LLSYTIKNPFT
+517 VLRFTLKNPLT
-528 IILIFICS
+528 VILLFICS
-536 LAITVS
+536 FAITVS

-552 VFPNIEGESI
+552 VFPNIEGENI

-575 KTKKWINY
+575 KSIKWINY
-583 IEDKIIQKN
+583 IEDKIIEKN
-592 EEISKEFNN
+592 KLISKDYNE
-601 GNSLVKAIEKTIGN
+601 GVSLVKAIEKTFGS
-615 NQAADQWS
+615 NQAADQWTMAS
-623 MSAAQSSEKSYLN
+623 AQSSEKSYLN
-636 VILTPSEER
+636 VLLVPSEER

-651 ITNLLK
+651 ITNYFK
-657 DAVGEIPSAESLT
+657 DAVGEIPGAESLT

-685 YSENNNELLSAIKIL
+685 FSENNDELLSAIKIL
-700 KDYMINLNMMK
+700 KDYMISLNVMK
-711 NIQSSDQKGLKE
+711 NIESSDQKGLKE
-723 IKLKLKNKAYQMN
+723 IKLKLKNKAYQLN
-736 LSTAQIL
+736 LSTAQIMN
-743 SEIRNGFY
+743 EIRNGFY

-771 DKEDRNSI
+771 NEQDRNSI
-779 YDLENMRINI
+779 YDLENMRINVL
-789 MGNNYLVGDLVNI
+789 GNNYLVGDLVDIN
-802 KIERDLLSID
+802 IERDLISID

-835 TITANVEEFINSNI
+835 VITSNVEEFINSNI

-854 SIKYSVEGQ
+854 SIKHSIEGQ
-863 IRSQAETGNSL
+863 IRSQSETGESL
-874 KFSGPIVLILM
+874 MLSGPIILILM
-885 LTIILFTFRSL
+885 LTIILFTFRSI
-896 LQTFAVFILIPFG
+896 LQTFAVFVLIPFG

-952 NLKEGLKFEDAL
+952 NMKDGLKFEEAL
-964 TKTGLS
+964 TATGLS
-970 RFRPIILTSITTVAG
+970 RFRPIILTSITTIAG

-1013 ATLLTLVFLPAF
+1013 ATLLTLIFLPAF
-1025 LKITNRIRYTKEWIF
+1025 LKITNKIRYTKEWIF
-1040 SGKELN
+1040 TGKKLN
-1046 EEDREPAI
+1046 EEEREPSI

>member
-10 KYPVSANIIMLL
+10 KYPVSANVIMLL

-28 MGLFNLRKTFFPERS
+28 MGLFNLRKTFFPERT

-50 AVFPGA
+50 AFFPGA

-83 SKSLENTS
+83 SKSLENIS
-91 SVVVEIEN
+91 SVIVEIEN
-99 NANNQVVIQ
+99 DADNQVVTQ

-121 DDMESPSI
+121 EDMESPSI

-135 NPGISFA
+135 NPAISYA
-142 INGEVSLNQ
+142 INGDVSLNQ
-151 LKKAAEEIED
+151 LKKVAEEIED

-184 SVRENDLKKYNL
+184 SVRENDLKKYDL
-196 SFQDLNRAISNEN
+196 SFQEINRAISSEN
-209 IDITGGT
+209 IDITGGI
-216 VKSRDENFMIRSNNK
+216 VKSSDENFMIRSNNK

-257 SVERIWK
+257 NVERIWK

-269 KFYNKTAG
+269 KFYNNTAG

-336 GFILVLLILTLFLHP
+336 GFVLVLIILTLFLHP

-365 AGMFILASF
+365 AGMFVLASF

-493 NKLKRIIDKTTSI
+493 NNIKRIIDKTTSI
-506 LESLKRKYYAP
+506 LESLKIKYYAP
-517 LLSYTIKNPFT
+517 LLRYTIKNPFT

-592 EEISKEFNN
+592 NEISKEFND
-601 GNSLVKAIEKTIGN
+601 GNTLIKAIEKTIGN
-615 NQAADQWS
+615 NQAADQWT
-623 MSAAQSSEKSYLN
+623 MSSAQSSEKSYLN
-636 VILTPSEER
+636 IILIPSEER

-657 DAVGEIPSAESLT
+657 DAVGEIPGAESLT

-685 YSENNNELLSAIKIL
+685 YSENNSELLSAIKIL

-711 NIQSSDQKGLKE
+711 NIASSDQKGLKE
-723 IKLKLKNKAYQMN
+723 IKLKLKNKAYLMN

-743 SEIRNGFY
+743 NEIRNGFY
-751 GFESQRLQIGTNE
+751 GFESQRLQIGTDE

-771 DKEDRNSI
+771 DQEDRNSI

-789 MGNNYLVGDLVNI
+789 MNNNYLISDLVDI

-827 NPKIDNPI
+827 NPKLDNPI
-835 TITANVEEFINSNI
+835 TITANIEEFIKSNI
-849 KTIYP
+849 KSIYP
-854 SIKYSVEGQ
+854 SIKHSVEGQ
-863 IRSQAETGNSL
+863 IRSQAETGKSIG
-874 KFSGPIVLILM
+874 FSGPIVLILM

-952 NLKEGLKFEDAL
+952 NLKDGLKFEDAL
-964 TKTGLS
+964 TQTGLS
-970 RFRPIILTSITTVAG
+970 RFRPIILTSITTIAG

-1013 ATLLTLVFLPAF
+1013 ATLLTLLFLPAF
-1025 LKITNRIRYTKEWIF
+1025 LKITNRIRFTKEWIF

>member
-10 KYPVSANIIMLL
+10 KYPVSANVIMIL

-28 MGLFNLRKTFFPERS
+28 MGLFNLRKTFFPERT

-91 SVVVEIEN
+91 SVIVEIEN
-99 NANNQVVIQ
+99 NADNQVVTQ

-135 NPGISFA
+135 NPAISYA
-142 INGEVSLNQ
+142 LNGDVSLNQ

-184 SVRENDLKKYNL
+184 SVRENDLKKYDL
-196 SFQDLNRAISNEN
+196 SFQDINRAISSEN

-216 VKSRDENFMIRSNNK
+216 VKSSDENFMIRSNNK

-257 SVERIWK
+257 SVKRIWK

-269 KFYNKTAG
+269 KFYNNTAG

-296 TRAYLESFNK
+296 TRAYLENFNK

-409 EQGEDRITAAING
+409 EQGEDRISAAING

-493 NKLKRIIDKTTSI
+493 NRLKRIIDKTTSI
-506 LESLKRKYYAP
+506 LETLKIKYYAP
-517 LLSYTIKNPFT
+517 LLKYTIKNPFT

-583 IEDKIIQKN
+583 IENKIIQKN
-592 EEISKEFNN
+592 NEISKEFND

-615 NQAADQWS
+615 TQAADQWT
-623 MSAAQSSEKSYLN
+623 MSTAQSSEKSYLN
-636 VILTPSEER
+636 IILIPSEER

-651 ITNLLK
+651 ITNFLK
-657 DAVGEIPSAESLT
+657 EAVGEIPGAESLT

-685 YSENNNELLSAIKIL
+685 YSENNNELLSATKIL

-711 NIQSSDQKGLKE
+711 NIESSDQKGLKE

-743 SEIRNGFY
+743 NEIRNGFY
-751 GFESQRLQIGTNE
+751 GFESQRLQIGTDE

-789 MGNNYLVGDLVNI
+789 MDNNYLVSDLVDI

-827 NPKIDNPI
+827 NPKLDNPI
-835 TITANVEEFINSNI
+835 TITANIEEFINSNI
-849 KTIYP
+849 KSIYP
-854 SIKYSVEGQ
+854 SIKHSVEGQ
-863 IRSQAETGNSL
+863 IRSQAETGKSL
-874 KFSGPIVLILM
+874 GFSGPIVLILM

-964 TKTGLS
+964 TQTGLS

-1013 ATLLTLVFLPAF
+1013 ATLLTLLFLPAF
-1025 LKITNRIRYTKEWIF
+1025 LKITNRIRFIKEWIF
-1040 SGKELN
+1040 SGKELS

>member
-1 MRDLIKYFV
+1 MRNFIKYFV
-10 KYPVSANIIMLL
+10 KYPVSANVIMLL
-22 IIIFGC
+22 IIIFGS

-43 AKIIIVD
+43 AKIIIID

-70 DNIDGITGIKRIT
+70 DNIDGITGIKRVT
-83 SKSLENTS
+83 SKSLENKS
-91 SVVVEIEN
+91 SVIVEIDN
-99 NANNQVVIQ
+99 DTDNQVVVQ

-121 DDMESPSI
+121 EKMESPAI
-129 SLMEDL
+129 SLMENL
-135 NPGISFA
+135 NPAISFA
-142 INGEVSLNQ
+142 ISGDVSLNQ
-151 LKKAAEEIED
+151 LKKAAEEMED
-161 DLKAMDGVSK
+161 DLKAMDGISK

-196 SFQDLNRAISNEN
+196 SFKDLNQAILSEN

-216 VKSRDENFMIRSNNK
+216 IKSKDENFKIRSNNK
-231 KYNANEISEIV
+231 KYDANEISEIV
-242 VKKINNRIIKIKDIA
+242 VKKNNNRIIKIKDVA
-257 SVERIWK
+257 KVERTWK
-264 DVSNR
+264 DVTNR
-269 KFYNKTAG
+269 KFYNNTSG
-277 VVINVFNTNNED
+277 VVINIFNTNNED
-289 ISVVAGK
+289 ISTVAAK
-296 TRAYLESFNK
+296 TRAYLDNFNK
-306 INKNIKADIIV
+306 ISQNIKADIIL

-409 EQGEDRITAAING
+409 ERGEDRINAAING

-443 FFMLDGMLGDF
+443 FFLLEGMLGDF

-468 SLIEGVIILP
+468 SLIEGILILP

-483 SKALKGIQPP
+483 SKALKGIQPHS
-493 NKLKRIIDKTTSI
+493 KIKKIIDKTTDF
-506 LESLKRKYYAP
+506 LNRVKTKYYAP
-517 LLSYTIKNPFT
+517 ILAFTLKNPFT

-536 LAITVS
+536 LIITVT
-542 AMSAGLIKST
+542 AMSSGLIKST

-562 IVNLKFEAGSSEE
+562 LVNLKFEAGSSE
-575 KTKKWINY
+575 KKSIEWINF
-583 IEDKIIQKN
+583 IENQIIQKN
-592 EEISKEFNN
+592 KEISNDYNN
-601 GNSLVKAIEKTIGN
+601 GISLVRAIEKTYGN
-615 NQAADQWS
+615 NQSADQWS
-623 MSAAQSSEKSYLN
+623 MGSAQSSEKSYLN
-636 VILTPSEER
+636 VLLIPSEER

-651 ITNLLK
+651 ITNLFK
-657 DAVGEIPSAESLT
+657 DAVGEIPGAESLS
-670 FDIESPFGKAISIAL
+670 FEIESPFGRAISIAL
-685 YSENNNELLSAIKIL
+685 YSDNNNELLDAITIL
-700 KDYMINLNMMK
+700 KDYMINLNLMK
-711 NIQSSDQKGLKE
+711 NIESSDQKGLKE

-736 LSTAQIL
+736 LTTAQIL
-743 SEIRNGFY
+743 TEIRSGFY
-751 GFESQRLQIGTNE
+751 GFESQRLQIGTDE

-771 DKEDRNSI
+771 DDEDRNSI

-789 MGNNYLVGDLVNI
+789 MDNNFLIGDLVDI

-812 HLNGKRSVQIDADLL
+812 HLNGKRLVQIDADLL
-827 NPKIDNPI
+827 NPKLDNPI
-835 TITANVEEFINSNI
+835 VITSRIEEFINTNI
-849 KTIYP
+849 KTNFP
-854 SIKYSVEGQ
+854 SIKHSIEGQ
-863 IRSQAETGNSL
+863 IRTQAETGNSL
-874 KFSGPIVLILM
+874 KFTGPIILILM

-964 TKTGLS
+964 TATGMS
-970 RFRPIILTSITTVAG
+970 RFRPIILTSITTIAG

-1025 LKITNRIRYTKEWIF
+1025 LKIINKFRYTKEWIF
-1040 SGKELN
+1040 TGKKLN
-1046 EEDREPAI
+1046 YEEREPAI